1 MTCRTVLGLGL
12 GTTHQ
17 AKSFASISNAM
28 VLPAYTRVDAA
39 AFVKLTDGID
49 VQVNVENLFNTGY
62 FPTAH
67 TDNNISTGGPRSA
80 RFTVRTKF

>member
-1 MTCRTVLGLGL
+1 VT
-12 GTTHQ
+12 
-17 AKSFASISNAM
+17 
-28 VLPAYTRVDAA
+28 LPAYTRVDLAGFIA
-39 AFVKLTDGID
+39 VTDAID

-67 TDNNISTGGPRSA
+67 NDNNISTGGPRSA